1 MCRRTIKRNLAFL
14 IGSILFSSLQISHA
28 ATEIPQA
35 HLMREAAVKDAHA
48 GKVKKAIVILQL
60 ARKTYPDD
68 PFLLGDLIILLE
80 QSHRD
85 HTIAI
90 LTKRLTPKAVPIY
103 ARVDWAIALRNAHH
117 YAEAA
122 QALKGVQKALGLKA
136 EILYAMILAEV
147 GKTQDATAALPSISN
162 PCLSVSELDHM
173 AYVFRLANQPEKAL
187 QLSTRA
193 FAMSKGRNHS
203 AIREEVFS
211 LSDLGAAHAADHLA
225 MAHKRLFHKDT
236 IDRLIVDKDAMNIR
250 TNIAERT
257 HFDNHD
263 EYMRR
268 NAYLNLELKQV
279 KSDNATVEDDPTQY
293 LRSSFNE
300 INLLRELGKMRE
312 LMSVFHRLTL
322 QHSQLNDRSH
332 VPEYVLRALAD
343 AYLHLHDQRR
353 AISLYR
359 YLIAANPG
367 INVEVYIDLYYAYLA
382 NENYNKADKLLSWI
396 KKETPTWRY
405 AKPPAKYRKVNWQRV
420 SIDILWAMNQAYRNN
435 NHLSI
440 ERLRAL
446 HDRAPRN
453 VGIINSLA
461 TVERWNDWPTLAMQ
475 TTRLAVAY
483 APFSKATLLNLADNA
498 RDLGRNQT
506 WGRTITQLH
515 RIFPRDG
522 SIRRSY
528 RAYTNR
534 SLPKISSRA
543 EFGKSTGG
551 GGLSTG
557 NRDAAVE
564 SALKSGWFAQNWQI
578 FLHQQYLYA
587 QFNNGS
593 ASFNR
598 FSLGSEW
605 KHRRMFASVAIGNDQ
620 LTGQNLGI
628 SATWAQWLDDHWD
641 YTIRGN
647 TYSLSLPLQ
656 AKQAGLRGE
665 SLGGS
670 LLWRHSE
677 SLSAQGALSLLAISD
692 GNQRIDMTDSV
703 IKQVFASPHHIVN
716 AVANLWIEH
725 NTQPGSAYFNP
736 RNMGSVTLGV
746 RHQWITW
753 RHYSN
758 SLTQVMSANTG
769 VGWESSYGNNPV
781 FSIRYE
787 QLWKFRHQLS
797 LRYGIGLQ
805 GSRYDGLYG
814 QRLYVFF
821 GFSGVL

>member
-1 MCRRTIKRNLAFL
+1 LANKKHSLVFLTGAFL
-14 IGSILFSSLQISHA
+14 LSSLPISQA

-48 GKVKKAIVILQL
+48 GKLKKAVAILQL
-60 ARKTYPDD
+60 ARKTYPGD
-68 PFLLGDLIILLE
+68 PFVLGDLIILLE
-80 QSHRD
+80 QGHRD
-85 HTIAI
+85 HAVSM

-122 QALKGVQKALGLKA
+122 QALKGVQKALGRKT
-136 EILYAMILAEV
+136 EILYAMILAEA

-162 PCLSVSELDHM
+162 PGLSVSEMDHM

-193 FAMSKGRNHS
+193 LVLSKGVNHS

-236 IDRLIVDKDAMNIR
+236 IDRLIVDKDALNIR
-250 TNIAERT
+250 TDIAERKY
-257 HFDNHD
+257 FDNHD
-263 EYMRR
+263 EYVHR
-268 NAYLNLELKQV
+268 NADLNFELKQA
-279 KSDNATVEDDPTQY
+279 KSDNTIVEDDPTQY

-300 INLLRELGKMRE
+300 IILLRALGKMRE
-312 LMSVFHRLTL
+312 LVSVFHRLKQ
-322 QHSQLNDRSH
+322 QHPQLNEIAQ

-353 AISLYR
+353 AIALYR
-359 YLIAANPG
+359 YLIATNPG
-367 INVEVYIDLYYAYLA
+367 IDVEVYMDLYYAYLA
-382 NENYNKADKLLSWI
+382 NENYNKADKLISLI
-396 KKETPTWRY
+396 KKETPIWRY

-420 SIDILWAMNQAYRNN
+420 NVDILWAMNQAYRNN
-435 NHLSI
+435 NHLSL
-440 ERLRAL
+440 ERLRTL

-453 VGIINSLA
+453 VGIMNSLA
-461 TVERWNDWPTLAMQ
+461 TVERWNDWSTLAMQ
-475 TTRLAVAY
+475 TTRLAAAY
-483 APFSKATLLNLADNA
+483 KPFSKATQLNLADNA
-498 RDLGRNQT
+498 RDLGRYRT
-506 WGRTITQLH
+506 WDRTITRLHQL
-515 RIFPRDG
+515 FPRDS
-522 SIRRSY
+522 SIRQSY
-528 RAYTNR
+528 LAYTDR
-534 SLPKISSRA
+534 SLPKISSRI
-543 EFGKSTGG
+543 EFGNSTGG

-557 NRDAAVE
+557 NRDAAVK
-564 SALKSGWFAQNWQI
+564 SALKSGWFAHNWQL
-578 FLHQQYLYA
+578 FLRQQYLSA

-593 ASFNR
+593 AHFNR

-605 KHRRMFASVAIGNDQ
+605 THRRMFASVALGNDQ
-620 LTGQNLGI
+620 LTGKNIGV
-628 SATWAQWLDDHWD
+628 SATWAQWLNDHWN
-641 YTIRGN
+641 YSLHGN
-647 TYSLSLPLQ
+647 TYALSLPLQ

-677 SLSAQGALSLLAISD
+677 SLSAQGTLSLLAISD
-692 GNQRIDMTDSV
+692 GNRRIDMSDSV
-703 IKQVFASPHHIVN
+703 IKQVFASPHHLVD

-725 NTQPGSAYFNP
+725 NTQAGGAYFNP
-736 RNMGSVTLGV
+736 RNMGSMTLGV
-746 RHQWITW
+746 HHQWITW
-753 RHYSN
+753 RHYAN
-758 SLTQVMSANTG
+758 SLTQVMSANAG
-769 VGWESSYGNNPV
+769 FGWESYYGNNPV

-787 QLWKFRHQLS
+787 QIWKFQHRLS
-797 LRYGIGLQ
+797 FRYGIGLQ

-814 QRLYVFF
+814 QRLYGFF